1 MKKKDVLDY
10 CNVSSLK
17 EIDDEKLLQLAEEG
31 NLGRET
37 KWSALKVW
45 AFKSK
50 SDCAEHIRKALDLG
64 KELRV
69 VIIEG
74 ELQSKDQIE
83 IEYV

>member
-10 CNVSSLK
+10 YSVSSLK
-17 EIDDEKLLQLAEEG
+17 EIDDEKLLKLAKEG

-37 KWSALKVW
+37 KWAALKVW

-50 SDCAEHIRKALDLG
+50 SDCAEHIRKALELG

-69 VIIEG
+69 GIMEG
-74 ELQSKDQIE
+74 EHMSEDRTE